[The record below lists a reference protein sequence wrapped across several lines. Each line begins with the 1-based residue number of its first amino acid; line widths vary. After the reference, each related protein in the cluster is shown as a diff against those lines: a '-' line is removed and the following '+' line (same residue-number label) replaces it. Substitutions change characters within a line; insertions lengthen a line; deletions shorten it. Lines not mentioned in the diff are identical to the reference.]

1 MLRKTLFSA
10 GTVAIGAAMP
20 MVAFADNKYKPV
32 YDDDV
37 KEIKN
42 PLPGTVLP
50 GKEVETAISKTE
62 AKIDQALDLQVQKV
76 SGFNIQVPEALSK
89 YVHVT
94 RDFVNDVTQKVEAKS
109 SDLFSRYIQGERG
122 LTQTIASLKAPGED
136 VLPNAIYILIGGLSG
151 SIFARRSNVFVR
163 GLAPVVV
170 GVGAFAY
177 FMPQTFANTRDL
189 AWREE
194 KEHLPQLAEAHAAA
208 EKQVAEL
215 KNSAIDAANKSESKL
230 RAGVNKARK
239 VFKDWTGVNLP

>member
-20 MVAFADNKYKPV
+20 IVAFADNKYKPV

-37 KEIKN
+37 TEIKN

-50 GKEVETAISKTE
+50 AKEVDNSLSKTE
-62 AKIDQALDLQVQKV
+62 AKLEQALDLQAQKV
-76 SGFNIQVPEALSK
+76 SGFRIQVPEALNT
-89 YVHVT
+89 YVHAS
-94 RDFVNDVTQKVEAKS
+94 RDFVNDVTTKVEAKS
-109 SDLFSRYIQGERG
+109 SDLFNRYIQGERG
-122 LTQTIASLKAPGED
+122 IAQTIAGLKAQNED

-151 SIFARRSNVFVR
+151 SIFARRSNVLVR

-170 GVGAFAY
+170 GFGAFAY
-177 FMPQTFANTRDL
+177 FMPQTFENTRAL

-194 KEHLPQLAEAHAAA
+194 KQRLPQLAEAHAAA
-208 EKQVAEL
+208 DKQVTEL
-215 KNSAIDAANKSESKL
+215 KNSAIEAANKGESKL